1 MMNRPSGIGFDFDHT
16 LGVDNGLE
24 RRALYDVAAGAG
36 RPISERDENVRT
48 RVDELLAGFRGGAF
62 DIVEMLRRFSAER
75 GIPDIE
81 PQRWRERCYALVDE
95 LVRPMPGARET
106 IALLRER
113 GVPLAILTN
122 GWSPL
127 QQMKIA
133 RALGADTIDIVL
145 VSDEIGSEKPQ
156 AAAFDALVAALGG
169 AREATWYVGDNA
181 RTDVGG
187 ALAAGLQ
194 AMWFDWEGQA
204 YPPDLPPPSGII
216 HALRELEALTENA
229 SFP

>member
-1 MMNRPSGIGFDFDHT
+1 MTSRPAGIGFDFDHT

-24 RRALYDVAAGAG
+24 RRALYDVAAVVG
-36 RPISERDENVRT
+36 RPISERDENLRA
-48 RVDELLAGFRGGAF
+48 RVDDLLAGFRGGAF
-62 DIVEMLRRFSAER
+62 DIEEMLHRFSAER
-75 GIPDIE
+75 GMPDIAPE
-81 PQRWRERCYALVDE
+81 HWRERCYALVDE

-106 IALLRER
+106 IALLRAR

-133 RALGADTIDIVL
+133 RALGAHAIDIVL
-145 VSDEIGSEKPQ
+145 VSDEIRSEKPER
-156 AAAFDALVAALGG
+156 AAFDALVDALGG

-187 ALAAGLQ
+187 ALAAGLR
-194 AMWFDWEGQA
+194 AIWFDWEGQT
-204 YPPDLPPPSGII
+204 YPPDLPPPSGIV

-229 SFP
+229 SVP

>member
-1 MMNRPSGIGFDFDHT
+1 MTARIAGIGFDFDHT

-24 RRALYDVAAGAG
+24 RRALYEVAAEVE
-36 RPISERDENVRT
+36 RPISDRDEDLRV

-62 DIVEMLRRFSAER
+62 DMVEMLHRFSADL
-75 GIPDIE
+75 DIADVE
-81 PQRWRERCYALVDE
+81 PHRWRKRCYALVDE
-95 LVRPMPGARET
+95 LVRPMPGALET
-106 IALLRER
+106 IAHLRER

-127 QQMKIA
+127 QHMKIA
-133 RALGADTIDIVL
+133 RAIGADAIDAVL
-145 VSDEIGSEKPQ
+145 VSDEIGAAKPERR
-156 AAAFDALVAALGG
+156 AFDALFDVFDG
-169 AREATWYVGDNA
+169 RRDEIWYVGDNP

-187 ALAAGLQ
+187 ALAAGLR
-194 AMWFDWEGQA
+194 AMWFDWEGQT